1 MQTPTRHFASL
12 TNVNSYFTNPRKCN
26 SRFMVKCN
34 YAIYNG
40 SITFIVTVVWFNRK
54 DTMMLDLCDGQLKLY
69 SRVTETAVDWLW
81 YLYIP
86 FGKTP

>member
-1 MQTPTRHFASL
+1 
-12 TNVNSYFTNPRKCN
+12 
-26 SRFMVKCN
+26 
-34 YAIYNG
+34 
-40 SITFIVTVVWFNRK
+40 
-54 DTMMLDLCDGQLKLY
+54 MMLDLCDGQLKLY

>member
-1 MQTPTRHFASL
+1 
-12 TNVNSYFTNPRKCN
+12 
-26 SRFMVKCN
+26 MVKCN

-86 FGKTP
+86 FGKITLIQGDPIVANPH